1 MAHRILADA
10 VLVMHLAF
18 ILFVVAGGLL
28 VLRWRGVAWLHLPAV
43 AWGALIEFM
52 GWICPL
58 TPLEVWARSQA
69 GEAGYTGGFIEHYLL
84 PVVYPAALTR
94 DLQIALGCLVLVV
107 NVFVYAWI
115 VGRGIRGTAS

>member
-28 VLRWRGVAWLHLPAV
+28 VLRSRGVAWLHLPAV

-52 GWICPL
+52 GWVCPL

-69 GEAGYTGGFIEHYLL
+69 GETGYTGGFIEHYLL
-84 PVVYPAALTR
+84 PVVYPEALTR
-94 DLQIALGCLVLVV
+94 DLQIVLGTLVLVV

-115 VGRGIRGTAS
+115 VGRGIRGTDS